1 MSYPAAAAVLE
12 KAVQTLL
19 LAGRARPL
27 VASSHLCV
35 IQLDY
40 VCFSYYNDVSIGLCV
55 LKMHCFY
62 EKKRVQFL
70 FTTSALL
77 HPSLQNDPLLT
88 FNWIMSVQV
97 GKATEASHTQIRKVK
112 RVRPV
117 RSRCHLPP
125 LLR

>member
-40 VCFSYYNDVSIGLCV
+40 VCFLI
-55 LKMHCFY
+55 
-62 EKKRVQFL
+62 
-70 FTTSALL
+70 TTMFQL
-77 HPSLQNDPLLT
+77 DY
-88 FNWIMSVQV
+88 V
-97 GKATEASHTQIRKVK
+97 
-112 RVRPV
+112 
-117 RSRCHLPP
+117 C
-125 LLR
+125 

>member
-62 EKKRVQFL
+62 EKKGTTLIYNKR
-70 FTTSALL
+70 TSASV
-77 HPSLQNDPLLT
+77 PSKRSTAHFQLDY
-88 FNWIMSVQV
+88 
-97 GKATEASHTQIRKVK
+97 ECASWKSY
-112 RVRPV
+112 
-117 RSRCHLPP
+117 RS
-125 LLR
+125 